1 MSTLRQTLEV
11 TAINLRNIPHRIG
24 SSLVICMAIAG
35 VVAVLTTVLA
45 MASGLR
51 IAYSGTARPDRV
63 VVLASG
69 ARTEA
74 ISMLSRDDIALI
86 ETGPGIRRTA
96 AGKPAVSPE
105 LLLPVALPRAGE
117 TGKAKAGKG
126 TVTVRGVTPLAA
138 DVRPEVQLTAGRM
151 FATGVREIIVG
162 SSAHNQF
169 AHLDIGDTARFYNGD
184 WKVVG
189 LFTSDGDVHESEVMA
204 DAATLMSA
212 ARRTAFNA
220 ATVALEAPSAFDAF
234 KQALLRDPVLKI
246 DVQRETEYRGRQSE
260 QAGRVV
266 EIVATTIGA
275 IMAIGAVCGA
285 LNAMYSAVSA
295 RAVEIATLR
304 AIGFGATPVVV
315 SVLIE
320 SQLLALIGGVAG
332 GAIAWL
338 LFNGGAFATG
348 DAFGQIAGH
357 LHIGTSLIAAGMAWA
372 VVIGLLGGLF
382 PAIHAARM
390 SVVDALR
397 AV

>member
-1 MSTLRQTLEV
+1 
-11 TAINLRNIPHRIG
+11 
-24 SSLVICMAIAG
+24 
-35 VVAVLTTVLA
+35 
-45 MASGLR
+45 
-51 IAYSGTARPDRV
+51 
-63 VVLASG
+63 
-69 ARTEA
+69 
-74 ISMLSRDDIALI
+74 
-86 ETGPGIRRTA
+86 
-96 AGKPAVSPE
+96 

-220 ATVALEAPSAFDAF
+220 AMVALEAPSAFDAF